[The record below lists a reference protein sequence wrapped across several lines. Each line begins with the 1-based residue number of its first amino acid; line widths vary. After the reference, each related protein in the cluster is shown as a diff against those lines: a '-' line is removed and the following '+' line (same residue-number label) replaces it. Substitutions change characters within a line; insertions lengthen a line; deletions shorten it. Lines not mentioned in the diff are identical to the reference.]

1 MKTIL
6 TLLCCISLYTLQA
19 QQSITK
25 TYPVKSGQQL
35 ELSFDYPKT
44 VKVSTWDK
52 EEVSIT
58 ATVSINNG
66 ENNEAFQLIDKIEG
80 STLSIKNIIK
90 DMDKLPKRYTVVRD
104 GTKTV
109 YTSKEAF
116 KEATSDLKG
125 ARSYSEGV
133 EIEITLDIKVPLSLV
148 STFVKAK
155 YGIVEL
161 ANFNAPVKV
170 DATYGGID
178 ASINESTTGKLSAT
192 TNYGQIYTNLNLNI
206 TEKEEKDFYTSITLA
221 PGKGHAYSLKSTYGN
236 LYLRKSIK

>member
-19 QQSITK
+19 QQSVTK

-58 ATVSINNG
+58 ATVNINNG
-66 ENNEAFQLIDKIEG
+66 ENNEAFQLIDKTEG

-116 KEATSDLKG
+116 ITSL
-125 ARSYSEGV
+125 
-133 EIEITLDIKVPLSLV
+133 
-148 STFVKAK
+148 
-155 YGIVEL
+155 
-161 ANFNAPVKV
+161 
-170 DATYGGID
+170 
-178 ASINESTTGKLSAT
+178 
-192 TNYGQIYTNLNLNI
+192 
-206 TEKEEKDFYTSITLA
+206 
-221 PGKGHAYSLKSTYGN
+221 
-236 LYLRKSIK
+236 